1 LGVPGEADVPGLAAA
16 EGAKDGARL
25 GAVEAGSAGDDEAT
39 GDAPPGD
46 GLFLGAVTP
55 GWTWARTTASTG
67 AVSGAAGQP
76 AIATT
81 ASNKATDGTD
91 VRGTGASWA
100 RGDALHIPG
109 ERGFGRHVRNRFT

>member
-1 LGVPGEADVPGLAAA
+1 MPGEADVPGLVPA
-16 EGAKDGARL
+16 EGADDGARL
-25 GAVEAGSAGDDEAT
+25 GAEDAGSFGDDEVT
-39 GDAPPGD
+39 GDAVPGE

-91 VRGTGASWA
+91 GRGTGASWA

-109 ERGFGRHVRNRFT
+109 ERGFRRHVRNRFT